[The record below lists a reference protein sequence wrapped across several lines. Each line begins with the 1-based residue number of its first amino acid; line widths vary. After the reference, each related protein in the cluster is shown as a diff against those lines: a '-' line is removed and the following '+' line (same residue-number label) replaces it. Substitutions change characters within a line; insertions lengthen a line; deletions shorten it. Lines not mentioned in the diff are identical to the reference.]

1 MNLPFTLPDWLPA
14 WAFLLAALPVL
25 LYALVFLIMPFSV
38 FGVKARLDA
47 IEAQIEAL
55 HDELRFLANKTASPA
70 AKILAADDEY
80 ENFPHFGRMK
90 SAQPA
95 PPPPEPRNDPRND
108 PRLPPRPVRRT
119 EPRLD

>member
-1 MNLPFTLPDWLPA
+1 MNMPFTLPVWLPA

-38 FGVKARLDA
+38 FGVKARLYA
-47 IEAQIEAL
+47 IEAQIDAL
-55 HDELRFLANKTASPA
+55 HDEIRYLANKTASPA
-70 AKILAADDEY
+70 TKILAADDDF

-90 SAQPA
+90 SAQQPVQ
-95 PPPPEPRNDPRND
+95 PPDPRND